1 MSENLKHRTK
11 LGIIISKHFIKYSLI
26 PIFVIEITLIILYFS
41 VNAYIS
47 VKNTDLLLEEV
58 QSHSEDILK
67 NEATILSNKLI
78 EISRTAESL
87 KHTHE
92 NIINNSNQFLL
103 SNFDVQFD
111 VAQNGV
117 FYKTNQIGASLYY
130 SSKTKIEKEQL
141 EKARITEAMDI
152 SLKNA
157 VDINP
162 NINAAYFN
170 TWDNMNRLYP
180 YIEKVYEQ
188 YGEHIKMEDYN
199 FYYLADLKHNPEK
212 KPVWTSAYLD
222 PAGNGWLISCIVPIY
237 KKDFLEGVTGLDITI
252 DNFIKN
258 ILNKKLP
265 YNANLFMIDKDGMII
280 AMPEVIESLL
290 GLKELKEHL
299 YTDSI
304 LKTISKPEE
313 YNIYTNKSPFAAY
326 FKDLVKNE
334 TNYASLEIKN
344 KEYLTL
350 VQNID
355 ETNWKLIILID
366 KDNIF
371 SSIKNLKSLSD
382 KIGYAAIAFL
392 LIFYI
397 LFFYILLK
405 RINIFSNSITKP
417 IIELSNQTSNI
428 SYDNPSME
436 VLKSNILEVYQLSS
450 NFSVMIKEL
459 NERTKKLS
467 DAKSKAIEANK
478 IKSDFLS
485 NMSHELRTPLNG
497 VIGMSQIALDNEKN
511 KIQRSYLEKI
521 NSSGN
526 MLLRIINDL
535 LDYSKM
541 EAGKLDIENIEFK
554 IDNVLQN
561 VADLVSIK
569 AYEKDIEIIFNR
581 DIHIP
586 KRIVGDPLRISQILV
601 NIISN
606 AIKFTEKG
614 EVLLEIRIK
623 NIDENKVNLEFI
635 IIDTGIGM
643 NEETLDNLFKSF
655 SQADN
660 TISRKY
666 GGTGLGLAI
675 SKNLIELMN
684 GTITVDSKLTQGST
698 FVINLPFKYVES
710 KENINYDLTKN
721 VQIKL
726 YELSKPILN
735 NVKDILKLFKIRFE
749 ETSNINFEI
758 EKDIKYIILTENE
771 NIKSQLLTLLI
782 VSPVKMLMNISEN
795 IKVISKPINPSLIYN
810 SIIELIDINE
820 EFVDCILE
828 NKTKSCENVNV
839 LVAEDNPLNQT
850 IARLFLESYGCNVK
864 VVENGAEAVNI
875 LKDNENNIDIV
886 FMDIQM
892 PIMDGYE
899 ATKIIR
905 NELKLNIPIV
915 AMTANAMA
923 EDVKKAED
931 VGMNGHIGKPIN
943 KNEIEKFI
951 LNLLDIKTK

>member
-1 MSENLKHRTK
+1 MLEKLKHKKK
-11 LGIIISKHFIKYSLI
+11 LSNIISKHFIKYSLI
-26 PIFVIEITLIILYFS
+26 PILVIEVTLIVLYFS
-41 VNAYIS
+41 INAYIS
-47 VKNTDLLLEEV
+47 SKNTELLLEEV
-58 QSHSEDILK
+58 QSHSQDILK
-67 NEATILSNKLI
+67 NEATIINDKLV

-87 KHTHE
+87 RHTHE
-92 NIINNSNQFLL
+92 NIINNPNQFSLL
-103 SNFDVQFD
+103 SFDVQFG

-117 FYKTNQIGASLYY
+117 FYKTNQTGASLYY
-130 SSKTKIEKEQL
+130 SSKTKIEKEQI
-141 EKARITEAMDI
+141 EKATLSEAMDI
-152 SLKNA
+152 SLKNS

-180 YIEKVYEQ
+180 YIDKVYEQ
-188 YGEHIKMEDYN
+188 YGDHITMEDYN

-222 PAGNGWLISCIVPIY
+222 PAGNGWLISCVVPIY
-237 KKDFLEGVTGLDITI
+237 NKDFLEGVTGLDITI

-258 ILNKKLP
+258 ILNRKLP
-265 YNANLFMIDKDGMII
+265 YNANLFMIDNDGMII
-280 AMPEVIESLL
+280 AMTEKIESLL

-313 YNIYTNKSPFAAY
+313 YNIFTNKSPFASH
-326 FKDLVKNE
+326 FKNLIENE
-334 TNYASLEIKN
+334 TNYIDLKINN

-350 VQNID
+350 SENVN
-355 ETNWKLIILID
+355 ETDWKLIILID

-371 SSIKNLKSLSD
+371 SSIENLKNLSD
-382 KIGYAAIAFL
+382 KIGYAAIVFL
-392 LIFYI
+392 FIFYI
-397 LFFYILLK
+397 LFFYFLLK
-405 RINIFSNSITKP
+405 RINIFSDSITKP
-417 IIELSNQTSNI
+417 IVELSNQTSEI
-428 SYDNPSME
+428 SYNNP
-436 VLKSNILEVYQLSS
+436 NIEILDSDIKEVYQLST
-450 NFSVMIKEL
+450 NFSLMMNEL
-459 NERTKKLS
+459 NKRTKKLF
-467 DAKSKAIEANK
+467 DAKRKAVEANK

-581 DIHIP
+581 DINIP
-586 KRIVGDPLRISQILV
+586 KKIVGDPLRISQILV

-614 EVLLEIRIK
+614 EVLLEIK
-623 NIDENKVNLEFI
+623 VKKIDEDKIDLEFL

-684 GTITVDSKLTQGST
+684 GSIIVKSKLAEGST
-698 FVINLPFKYVES
+698 FAINLPFKYEKS
-710 KENINYDLTKN
+710 EENINYDLTKN
-721 VQIKL
+721 VEIKL

-735 NVKDILKLFKIRFE
+735 NIKDILKLFKIKFE
-749 ETSNINFEI
+749 EISNFNFEI

-771 NIKSQLLTLLI
+771 NIKSQLLTLI
-782 VSPVKMLMNISEN
+782 ITSPVKILMNISDN

-820 EFVDCILE
+820 EFVDKILE

-839 LVAEDNPLNQT
+839 LVVEDNPINQT
-850 IARLFLESYGCNVK
+850 IAKLFLESYGCSVE
-864 VVENGAEAVNI
+864 VVDNGLKAVNI
-875 LKDNENNIDIV
+875 LKNNENNFDIV

-892 PIMDGYE
+892 PILDGYE
-899 ATKIIR
+899 ATRIIR
-905 NELKLNIPIV
+905 NELNLNIPIV

-923 EDVKKAED
+923 EDVIKAKN
-931 VGMNGHIGKPIN
+931 VGMNNHIGKPIN
-943 KNEIEKFI
+943 KSEIEKAI
-951 LNLLDIKTK
+951 LSLVL